1 MNSRDFRNIREAKKI
16 LKYEYKRRDRKSPY
30 GDDEYHDSNY
40 DEIMNRLDRIGKT
53 TPNEI
58 VNKLEDFA
66 DNVMPFAKGVVDVK
80 LLGEL
85 IGALNNFYSM
95 AAEKEQ
101 LRNDW
106 YEQ

>member
-16 LKYEYKRRDRKSPY
+16 LKNEYKRRDRKSPY

-40 DEIMNRLDRIGKT
+40 DEIMNRLDRFGPS
-53 TPNEI
+53 PNQM

-85 IGALNNFYSM
+85 IGALNHFYSM

-101 LRNDW
+101 LRND
-106 YEQ
+106 

>member
-1 MNSRDFRNIREAKKI
+1 MNNKDLRNIREANKI
-16 LKYEYKRRDRKSPY
+16 LKYEYKRRGRKSPY

-40 DEIMNRLDRIGKT
+40 DEIMNRLDRFGPS
-53 TPNEI
+53 PNQM

-85 IGALNNFYSM
+85 IGVLSHFYSM

-101 LRNDW
+101 LRND
-106 YEQ
+106 